1 MARIIINLTDPNLTD
16 EQLDSLDIMV
26 YDTVEEFSLEFDMEI
41 ERLAN

>member
-26 YDTVEEFSLEFDMEI
+26 YDTVEEFSLEFNMEI
-41 ERLAN
+41 ER

>member
-41 ERLAN
+41 ER